1 MGEPVPGL
9 SWLAQAVALHQLAEH
24 TVIFK
29 RDRAMIVTPKREG
42 SMGWSAAERSE
53 TQPLEPKH
61 WASMFLGIL
70 AGADVDG

>member
-42 SMGWSAAERSE
+42 SMGWSAAEDLKLSPWNPSIG
-53 TQPLEPKH
+53 QVCF
-61 WASMFLGIL
+61 WAF
-70 AGADVDG
+70 